1 MKKFL
6 TFAFALTIVLYLSN
20 VSTFAQSRG
29 SGQWPAVSA
38 GHGPDINHSTSEH
51 GKSSDHA
58 NTTHDQTKSTNGDR
72 LIARINTDTKF
83 SQRLSALLP
92 TEWTT
97 ANPPKTLAD
106 AAAGFTNQGRF
117 VSFMH
122 VSKNLGLNYTQ
133 WTEMRD
139 KLAAGGSL
147 GKCIHDVKPELS
159 QTQINVQVQTAEK
172 QAKEDLK
179 TNTTS

>member
-6 TFAFALTIVLYLSN
+6 TLVFALSIIFYLSN
-20 VSTFAQSRG
+20 VSTFAQG
-29 SGQWPAVSA
+29 KGPAVSG
-38 GHGPDINHSTSEH
+38 GHAPDINHSNSDN
-51 GKSSDHA
+51 GKSTDHA
-58 NTTHDQTKSTNGDR
+58 NTTHAQTKSTNGDK
-72 LIARINTDTKF
+72 LLQRINTDTKF

-97 ANPPKTLAD
+97 ATASTPAKTLAD

-117 VSFMH
+117 VSFLH

-133 WTEMRD
+133 WTDMRN

-147 GKCIHDVKPELS
+147 GKCIHEVKPELS
-159 QTQINVQVQTAEK
+159 QTQINVQVQNAEK
-172 QAKEDLK
+172 QAKGDLK
-179 TNTTS
+179 TTS

>member
-6 TFAFALTIVLYLSN
+6 TFVFALSIIFYLSN
-20 VSTFAQSRG
+20 VSTFAQG
-29 SGQWPAVSA
+29 KGPAVSG
-38 GHGPDINHSTSEH
+38 GHAPDINHS
-51 GKSSDHA
+51 SSDHSKSA
-58 NTTHDQTKSTNGDR
+58 DHSNTTQTQTKSTNGDR
-72 LIARINTDTKF
+72 LLQRLNTDTKF

-97 ANPPKTLAD
+97 ANPAKTWAD
-106 AAAGFTNQGRF
+106 ATAGFTNQGRF
-117 VSFMH
+117 VSFLH

-133 WTEMRD
+133 WTDMRN

-147 GKCIHDVKPELS
+147 GKCIHEVKPELS

-179 TNTTS
+179 TTS

>member
-6 TFAFALTIVLYLSN
+6 TFVFALTIVFYLSS
-20 VSTFAQSRG
+20 VSTFAQG
-29 SGQWPAVSA
+29 KGTGQGPAVSG
-38 GHGPDINHSTSEH
+38 GHGPDINQSNSDH
-51 GKSSDHA
+51 GKSADHA
-58 NTTHDQTKSTNGDR
+58 NTTHDQTKSTNGDK

-83 SQRLSALLP
+83 SQRLTTLLP
-92 TEWTT
+92 TEWTS

-106 AAAGFTNQGRF
+106 AAAGFENQGRF
-117 VSFMH
+117 VSFLH

-133 WTEMRD
+133 WTDMRN

-147 GKCIHDVKPELS
+147 GKCIHEVKPELS

-179 TNTTS
+179 TTS